1 MKQWK
6 FRSRNTNQIRLHDFS
21 KDFHKESS
29 RTTQININS
38 YKITKDQ
45 SEKTSKVH
53 VQSLDLQI
61 HKSLK
66 SMSLVSWGEGKEGSL
81 GNCKTESTTIPTNV
95 HNFIGKTVLQISC
108 GAGNNLVLTSDNKIY
123 TWGFNSVGQL
133 GIGSFK
139 NKSVPCLVDYNFGI
153 VKKTVSGA
161 GHCMVINDQGELF
174 SWGCAGF
181 YQTGHGKLDHSP
193 RPEKVE
199 YFSNKHVIDAACGIS
214 HSLVIADREIY
225 AFGDNAH
232 SQCTGKSDYYARP
245 ILVKLSKVK
254 KIAAGGAHSVF
265 LTEDGKVF
273 ACGLNACGQVGVGA
287 RETVIEPEEIKVP
300 LSKQIFAGEEMS
312 AVITW
317 DNKVYVWGWNGFG
330 QLGQGHFAEVMYPV
344 KIDVPEDIIKVS
356 LGVSSTA
363 LVTFDKKLYIAGYI
377 GSCINSD
384 IKKHAVCVDKK
395 LSCFEYA
402 LKDAM
407 VSDIAVGRTH
417 CIAYV
422 EKVIE
427 MNHNDSFEVLECA
440 MKGTFLKN
448 IPVDLCENEDEP
460 NVPSFVS
467 KDVNDCFN
475 EDDVAECEYGFRQ
488 ERRWNCVE
496 DNVEGMIEDVLNDSD
511 DSLKLPQIAHRENSI
526 ENMKKKQKNAD
537 NTLLTLLTF
546 QKTKEHARELMKNFR
561 FIDIQPHPC
570 KTFTEDR
577 QSFSLKPL
585 VEETKPLTAKLHSEE
600 KFMGNEMKKKNDR
613 KLKTLDKDTFKES
626 VSGMTSTM
634 NNFLPTVAQTTTIQ
648 QQRIKDLEL
657 LATRYDKKISKYHE
671 QVSEKVRQI
680 KIMKRTGGGYLG

>member
-38 YKITKDQ
+38 YKINKDQ
-45 SEKTSKVH
+45 SEKTAKVH

-66 SMSLVSWGEGKEGSL
+66 NMSLVSWGEGKEGSL
-81 GNCKTESTTIPTNV
+81 GNCKTEATTIPMNV
-95 HNFIGKTVLQISC
+95 HNFIGKAVVQISC
-108 GAGNNLVLTSDNKIY
+108 GAGNNLVLTSDNQIY

-139 NKSVPCLVDYNFGI
+139 NKSVPCLVEYNFGVI
-153 VKKTVSGA
+153 KKTVSGA
-161 GHCMVINDQGELF
+161 GHCMVINEQGELF

-199 YFSNKHVIDAACGIS
+199 YFSNKHVFDASCGIS
-214 HSLVIADREIY
+214 HSLVIADREVY

-245 ILVKLSKVK
+245 VLVKLSKVK
-254 KIAAGGAHSVF
+254 KIAAGGAHSLF
-265 LTEDGKVF
+265 LIEDGKIF

-287 RETVIEPEEIKVP
+287 REIVTEPEEIKAP
-300 LSKQIFAGEEMS
+300 LSKQVYAGEEMS

-344 KIDVPEDIIKVS
+344 KIDIPEDICKVS

-448 IPVDLCENEDEP
+448 TPIDLCENEEEP
-460 NVPSFVS
+460 NVPIMMLKTFS
-467 KDVNDCFN
+467 KCFIEEEDGEYEDRYRREKGWNDF
-475 EDDVAECEYGFRQ
+475 DDRVGSILENG
-488 ERRWNCVE
+488 
-496 DNVEGMIEDVLNDSD
+496 ST
-511 DSLKLPQIAHRENSI
+511 DSLKLPQIVHRENSI
-526 ENMKKKQKNAD
+526 ENIKKKQMNAD

-546 QKTKEHARELMKNFR
+546 QKTKEQARELMKNFR
-561 FIDIQPHPC
+561 FVDKQPHPC

-585 VEETKPLTAKLHSEE
+585 VEETQPLTAKLHSEE
-600 KFMGNEMKKKNDR
+600 KFIINEMKKKNDR
-613 KLKTLDKDTFKES
+613 KLKTLDKDAFKES
-626 VSGMTSTM
+626 IGGMASTI
-634 NNFLPTVAQTTTIQ
+634 NNFLPIVTQTSIIQ
-648 QQRIKDLEL
+648 QQRIKDLEML
-657 LATRYDKKISKYHE
+657 STRYDKKISKYQE
-671 QVSEKVRQI
+671 QVSEKVKHV
-680 KIMKRTGGGYLG
+680 KIIKRTGGGYLG